1 MLKHIALTTVIAG
14 ALAAV
19 LSVSVTA
26 TASAMTTNPLS
37 EWSSFGKE
45 TMTPIAAYDES
56 IDWANLY
63 QANSPTQLIEWSG
76 FGKETKTPMVAYN
89 KNIDWANLYN

>member
-1 MLKHIALTTVIAG
+1 MLKQIALTTVIAG

-19 LSVSVTA
+19 LSVNITT
-26 TASAMTTNPLS
+26 TASAMTTNHMS

-45 TMTPIAAYDES
+45 TMTPTVAYNES

-63 QANSPTQLIEWSG
+63 QTNSPAQLIEWTS
-76 FGKETKTPMVAYN
+76 FGEETKTPMVAYN